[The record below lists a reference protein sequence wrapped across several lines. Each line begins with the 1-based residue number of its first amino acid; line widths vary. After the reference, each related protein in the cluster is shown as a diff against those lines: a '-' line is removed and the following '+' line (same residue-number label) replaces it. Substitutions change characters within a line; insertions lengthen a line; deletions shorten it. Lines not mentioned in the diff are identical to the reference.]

1 MKAGMKVGTRLGLGF
16 AWVVA
21 LLVLV
26 TAMGVYNMHTIQA
39 AFLEVVTINNPESK
53 LVNEMVETVAER
65 SISLRNLMLQ
75 GSAED
80 VEKEAAYIKA
90 QTQAY
95 LAAEKKLKEMFDT
108 LPGTVPEERA
118 ALPKIKAQADVG
130 HKLIDQA
137 VDLGMKREAYE
148 LAQFLKEEYLPVQ
161 KKWQAELRALHH
173 IEDRLNEEGATS
185 SVKAYELARLLMFIL
200 SAVGIVTSLI
210 AAVWITRNLLTKLGG
225 EPDYAVS
232 IADQIADGD
241 LAVRINLKDG
251 DQSSL
256 LYAMRIMRDKLAGIV
271 SQVRTGSDAINTATS
286 EIARGNFDLSARTE
300 QQAGSLEE
308 TASSMEELNST
319 VRQNAENT
327 EQANSL
333 ALAASNVAVKGG
345 SIVSKVVDTMSSI
358 NSSSQKVVD
367 IISVIDGIAFQTNIL
382 ALNAAVE
389 AARAGEQGRGFAV
402 VASEV
407 RSLAQRSASA
417 AKEIKVLI
425 GDSVEKVGVGSKLVV
440 EAGETMAQIVT
451 SIQRVTDVMT
461 EITNANKE
469 QSSGIEQVNEAII
482 QIDDSTQQNAALVE
496 QAAAAAQSL
505 QHQAAQLTELVSI
518 FKVDAR
524 QVALASQNEAP
535 AGARRTIDVTPVQQ
549 ALMHEA

>member
-26 TAMGVYNMHTIQA
+26 TTMGVYNMHAIQA
-39 AFLEVVTINNPESK
+39 QFLDVVTINNPESR
-53 LVNEMVETVAER
+53 LVTEMAETVAER

-75 GSAED
+75 GSAD
-80 VEKEAAYIKA
+80 DIEKEAAYIKT
-90 QTQAY
+90 QTQKY

-108 LPGTVPEERA
+108 LPGTIAEEHA
-118 ALPKIKAQADVG
+118 ALPKIKAQADAG

-148 LAQFLKEEYLPVQ
+148 LAQFLKEEYLPTQ
-161 KKWQAELRALHH
+161 KKWQAELRALND
-173 IEDRLNEEGATS
+173 IEDRLNETSASS
-185 SVKAYELARLLMFIL
+185 SVQAYELARALML
-200 SAVGIVTSLI
+200 VTSAIGIATALI
-210 AAVWITRNLLTKLGG
+210 AAVWITRNLLKKLGG
-225 EPDYAVS
+225 EPDYAVT
-232 IADQIADGD
+232 IAGQIADGN
-241 LAVRINLKDG
+241 LAVPIDLKDG
-251 DQSSL
+251 DHSSL
-256 LYAMRIMRDKLAGIV
+256 MAAMCIMRDKLAGIV
-271 SQVRTGSDAINTATS
+271 AQVRTGSDAINIATS

-319 VRQNAENT
+319 VRQNAEHT
-327 EQANSL
+327 EQANTL
-333 ALAASNVAVKGG
+333 ALAASDVAVKGG
-345 SIVSKVVDTMSSI
+345 SIVSQVVETMDSI
-358 NSSSQKVVD
+358 NASSQKVVD

-425 GDSVEKVGVGSKLVV
+425 GDSVEKVGAGSKLVG
-440 EAGETMAQIVT
+440 EAGATMAQIVT
-451 SIQRVTDVMT
+451 SIKHVTDVMT

-482 QIDDSTQQNAALVE
+482 QIDDTTQQNAALVE

-505 QHQAAQLTELVSI
+505 QRQAAQLTELVSI
-518 FKVDAR
+518 FRVDAR
-524 QVALASQNEAP
+524 QLALATQSEAEVVS
-535 AGARRTIDVTPVQQ
+535 RRTIDVTPTQQ

>member
-1 MKAGMKVGTRLGLGF
+1 MKAGMKVSTRLGLGF

-26 TAMGVYNMHTIQA
+26 TVMGVYNMHMMQA
-39 AFLEVVTINNPESK
+39 RFLEVINVNNPEVK
-53 LVNEMVETVAER
+53 LLNEMSETVGER

-80 VEKEAAYIKA
+80 IEKEAAYIKV
-90 QTQAY
+90 QTQKY
-95 LAAEKKLKEMFDT
+95 LASEKKLHEMFDT
-108 LPGTVPEERA
+108 SASTVPQELA
-118 ALPKIKAQADVG
+118 AVPKIKAQADIG
-130 HKLIDQA
+130 HKLIEQA
-137 VDLGMKREAYE
+137 VDLGLKREAYE

-161 KKWQAELRALHH
+161 RKWQAELRALVN
-173 IEDRLNEEGATS
+173 IEDQLNAEAAVEAES
-185 SVKAYELARLLMFIL
+185 AYKLARLLMLIT
-200 SAVGIVTSLI
+200 SAVGITTALI
-210 AAVWITRNLLTKLGG
+210 AAVGISRNLLKKLGG
-225 EPDYAVS
+225 EPDYAVT
-232 IADQIADGD
+232 IAGQIAEGN
-241 LAVRINLKDG
+241 LAVPINLKDG
-251 DQSSL
+251 DHSSL
-256 LYAMRIMRDKLAGIV
+256 MAAMRIMRDKLAGIV
-271 SQVRTGSDAINTATS
+271 AQVRTGSDAINTATS

-327 EQANSL
+327 EQANTL

-345 SIVSKVVDTMSSI
+345 SIVSQVVETMDSI
-358 NSSSQKVVD
+358 NASSQKVVD

-425 GDSVEKVGVGSKLVV
+425 GDSVEKVGVGSKLVG
-440 EAGETMAQIVT
+440 EAGATMAQIVT
-451 SIQRVTDVMT
+451 SIKHVTDVMT

-482 QIDDSTQQNAALVE
+482 QIDDTTQQNAALVE

-505 QHQAAQLTELVSI
+505 QRQAAQLTELVSI
-518 FKVDAR
+518 FRVDAR
-524 QVALASQNEAP
+524 QLALASQSEAP
-535 AGARRTIDVTPVQQ
+535 VSVRRTIDVTPTQQ
-549 ALMHEA
+549 VLMA